1 MGTAVRECVSASVRL
16 YGGDPSAITH
26 SRTDALP
33 SSYPV
38 PAEERTG
45 PLWDA
50 LREVMDPEI
59 PISLVDLGLIYDV
72 RREGAAVEV
81 DLTFTATACPC
92 MAFIHFDIQDRLQR
106 EPGIAEVRVNEVW
119 TPAWTKARISPEG
132 REMLKTMGVSM

>member
-1 MGTAVRECVSASVRL
+1 MGAGCSTGGRFGESGGTALLDA
-16 YGGDPSAITH
+16 PSA
-26 SRTDALP
+26 
-33 SSYPV
+33 YPV
-38 PAEERTG
+38 PADERTG

-72 RREGAAVEV
+72 RQEGTAVEV

-106 EPGIAEVRVNEVW
+106 EPGVGEVKVNEVW
-119 TPAWTKARISPEG
+119 SPAWTKSRISPEG

>member
-1 MGTAVRECVSASVRL
+1 MACATSADRF
-16 YGGDPSAITH
+16 GGGGAATLEEPA
-26 SRTDALP
+26 A
-33 SSYPV
+33 YPV
-38 PAEERTG
+38 PFDRRDG

-72 RREGAAVEV
+72 RREGSTVEV

-92 MAFIHFDIQDRLQR
+92 MAFIHYDIEDRLRR
-106 EPGIAEVRVNEVW
+106 EPGVEEVRVVETW

-132 REMLKTMGVSM
+132 REALRRFGVSM

>member
-1 MGTAVRECVSASVRL
+1 MAACASAGARFGADADGGTALLDA
-16 YGGDPSAITH
+16 PSA
-26 SRTDALP
+26 
-33 SSYPV
+33 YPV
-38 PAEERTG
+38 PFGERAG

-72 RREGAAVEV
+72 RQEGGTVEV

-92 MAFIHFDIQDRLQR
+92 MAFIHFDIQDRLLR
-106 EPGIAEVRVNEVW
+106 EPGVAEVKVNEVW

-132 REMLKTMGVSM
+132 REALRHFGVSM